1 MVVGAGS
8 ESYRTLRSLV
18 ERLPVMLA
26 PAWLSTPTQAIGIDD
41 VLRYLTEAPR
51 IPETR
56 SREIQIGSPEILSYG
71 QMLDGMSDA
80 LGRRRRP
87 RIPVPLLSPWLSSH
101 WIGLVTPVD
110 AGVARPL
117 VEGLSTDT
125 TVTDPSGMELFEIEP
140 MGFDEALQAALAE
153 EPQG

>member
-1 MVVGAGS
+1 MAEDADPGDRGPGRPAYLGD
-8 ESYRTLRSLV
+8 SLGV
-18 ERLPVMLA
+18 P
-26 PAWLSTPTQAIGIDD
+26 
-41 VLRYLTEAPR
+41 EAR
-51 IPETR
+51 G
-56 SREIQIGSPEILSYG
+56 REIQIGAPEVLNYG
-71 QMLDGMSDA
+71 SMLDRMAEA

-125 TVTDPSGMELFEIEP
+125 TVTDPSGMALYDIAP
-140 MGFDEALQAALAE
+140 VGFDEALRAAIAE
-153 EPQG
+153 EQRA